1 MVGSSPCYLGQS
13 NHSRLSTV
21 QGREELVKEC
31 SGDHVLALIQD
42 QVLLPWKGAHDL
54 ISLAHR
60 QFYSTAYADGLV
72 EG

>member
-1 MVGSSPCYLGQS
+1 
-13 NHSRLSTV
+13 V

-42 QVLLPWKGAHDL
+42 QVLLPWIAAHDL